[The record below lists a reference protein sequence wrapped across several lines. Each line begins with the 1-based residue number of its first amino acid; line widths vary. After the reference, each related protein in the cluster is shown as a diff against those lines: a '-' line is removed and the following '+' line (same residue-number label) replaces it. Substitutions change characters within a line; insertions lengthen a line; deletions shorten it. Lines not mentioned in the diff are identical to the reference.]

1 MSTDSKDPLAA
12 AKQAERELNS
22 PQAKQG
28 SYNNSD
34 SGSLSVPN
42 ISYRSDISKPPN
54 LESTNPS
61 RIASQGQPW
70 PTVQQLRAQE
80 TSARSP
86 SKREAILGRMNG
98 LRPRGI
104 SREWEVLRIR
114 LSWTGIIG
122 EAMMTL
128 IVWRGRLRRK
138 GIGR

>member
-1 MSTDSKDPLAA
+1 M
-12 AKQAERELNS
+12 
-22 PQAKQG
+22 
-28 SYNNSD
+28 
-34 SGSLSVPN
+34 
-42 ISYRSDISKPPN
+42 
-54 LESTNPS
+54 
-61 RIASQGQPW
+61 
-70 PTVQQLRAQE
+70 VQQLRAQE

-98 LRPRGI
+98 LRPPGI